1 MDIISAVIVTVSDDI
16 LLFSQILILSL
27 IANKKYS
34 KSRCVISLIAAAA
47 IGFIAEIA
55 IHSVTTENPFL
66 SFFLYFIRL
75 PLFTLFT
82 IEVLSFKYALISL
95 IIQFLCSIINSAVI
109 AVLPDEP
116 LFKYLSFMA
125 IPLCLLVSVLLF
137 RRKHD
142 SLFGNAI
149 LSIPTHIFFII
160 LITLFIESGLIDLLS
175 CKTDKI
181 ESQVYD
187 AKVMS
192 LLLIICIAVLI
203 ISLIISV
210 VFKNHYNS
218 LNNMLRDQVKLQI
231 THYEKKEKIN
241 SELRSFK
248 HDFNNHIKCLES
260 LMNADKHDEAKC
272 YLEKMTGMMP
282 ASEFMFSTGNYI
294 ADAILSGGHE
304 AASADGITIDFS
316 GSIPPSIDSTD
327 LCILLSNSLNNAIE
341 ACQPISGS
349 RTITICAAFQQ
360 GIFVLIMKNPT
371 LHKGQ
376 AKDIFPQT
384 TKSDKSSHGFGL
396 ENIRKVVCRYD
407 GIVHTSIDNGW
418 FTINVSLKI

>member
-27 IANKKYS
+27 IANIKYS
-34 KSRCVISLIAAAA
+34 KSRCIISLIAAAA
-47 IGFIAEIA
+47 IGFIAEMT
-55 IHSVTTENPFL
+55 IHSVPNENPIL
-66 SFFLYFIRL
+66 SILLYFIRL

-82 IEVLSFKYALISL
+82 IDALSFKYALISL

-116 LFKYLSFMA
+116 LFSYLSFMA

-142 SLFGNAI
+142 
-149 LSIPTHIFFII
+149 
-160 LITLFIESGLIDLLS
+160 
-175 CKTDKI
+175 
-181 ESQVYD
+181 
-187 AKVMS
+187 
-192 LLLIICIAVLI
+192 
-203 ISLIISV
+203 
-210 VFKNHYNS
+210 
-218 LNNMLRDQVKLQI
+218 
-231 THYEKKEKIN
+231 
-241 SELRSFK
+241 
-248 HDFNNHIKCLES
+248 
-260 LMNADKHDEAKC
+260 EAKC

-282 ASEFMFSTGNYI
+282 ASEFMFNTGNYI
-294 ADAILSGGHE
+294 ADAILSEGHE

-316 GSIPPSIDSTD
+316 GSIPPTIDSTD

-418 FTINVSLKI
+418 FTIDVSLKI